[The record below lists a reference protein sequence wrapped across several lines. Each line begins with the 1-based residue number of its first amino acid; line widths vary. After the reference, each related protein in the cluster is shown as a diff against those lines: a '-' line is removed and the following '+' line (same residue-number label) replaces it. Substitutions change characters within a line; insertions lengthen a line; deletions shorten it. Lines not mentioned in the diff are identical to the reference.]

1 MLLKD
6 VIYGEDGILLNYYL
20 SFSDK
25 GKDIKKLAREK
36 GMINYETMMAW
47 FLKQVIL
54 LLNTLNF
61 QKYLVQCIIY

>member
-36 GMINYETMMAW
+36 GMINYETMMA
-47 FLKQVIL
+47 
-54 LLNTLNF
+54 
-61 QKYLVQCIIY
+61 